1 MTAPFPIP
9 DQAALDR
16 LDGAQALLYERM
28 RTYHRLGEDGFGS
41 GATTWAHC
49 ARSAA
54 WAGLVARSWR
64 QVAELVPPGLL
75 SVAAVTSTLHFDTER
90 GRWRSVARD
99 IVTERRCPKRPGDR
113 RCRFTQ
119 GHHGDCAP
127 LDA

>member
-1 MTAPFPIP
+1 MPDVAGDADPSTGYQVYVDGSATVYGGTSAVAP
-9 DQAALDR
+9 L
-16 LDGAQALLYERM
+16 
-28 RTYHRLGEDGFGS
+28 
-41 GATTWAHC
+41 
-49 ARSAA
+49 

-127 LDA
+127 LDV